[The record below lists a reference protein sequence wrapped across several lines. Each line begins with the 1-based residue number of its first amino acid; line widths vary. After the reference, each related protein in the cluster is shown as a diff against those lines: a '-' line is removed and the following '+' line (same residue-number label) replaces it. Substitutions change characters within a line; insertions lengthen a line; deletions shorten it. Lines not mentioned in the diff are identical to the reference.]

1 MNNILPP
8 APLRSAPIPGGV
20 KKKRVLLVDTCQ
32 AKREL
37 RAEVMRKFGIDVD
50 CAANADEARSWW
62 KADFYDLVLI
72 NMEQSREYRDKF
84 CDDVRSATPPQRLA
98 FLVGQPEYLADSPNG
113 HEESPQQNADDLIVG
128 DMRLALAADR
138 GDPVQRWG
146 ILEASRRI
154 SAVRSKSLART
165 RAMRALPDLPRDSE
179 GRASKRTPTAT
190 SLDDLLREEL
200 Q

>member
-1 MNNILPP
+1 MNTILPP
-8 APLRSAPIPGGV
+8 VSLLSPPTQGGV

-37 RAEVMRKFGIDVD
+37 RAEVMRKFGMDVD

-84 CDDVRSATPPQRLA
+84 CDDLRSATPPQRLA
-98 FLVGQPEYLADSPNG
+98 FLVGQPEYLAHSPNG
-113 HEESPQQNADDLIVG
+113 DGESPQQNADDLIVG
-128 DMRLALAADR
+128 DMSLALAADR
-138 GDPVQRWG
+138 GDPTQRWG

-165 RAMRALPDLPRDSE
+165 QAMRALPDRPRDSE

-190 SLDDLLREEL
+190 SLDDLLKEEL
-200 Q
+200 R